1 MNALKRRMKVT
12 AVTVCA
18 VMAAATI
25 TPVAAQTTQ
34 PQQPS
39 HQSSMESK
47 LANISSQVFGVL
59 GTGFM
64 AILFLLTCFRPNK
77 GPECSI

>member
-1 MNALKRRMKVT
+1 MNALKRRVKVT
-12 AVTVCA
+12 AVAVCA
-18 VMAAATI
+18 VMAATTV

-34 PQQPS
+34 PQPS
-39 HQSSMESK
+39 HQSSVESK

-64 AILFLLTCFRPNK
+64 FILFLLTCFRPNK

>member
-1 MNALKRRMKVT
+1 MNALKRHVKVT

-18 VMAAATI
+18 VMAAATV

-39 HQSSMESK
+39 HQSSVEDK
-47 LANISSQVFGVL
+47 LVSSVRCIGYGVY
-59 GTGFM
+59 GHP
-64 AILFLLTCFRPNK
+64 LFADLLPT
-77 GPECSI
+77 E

>member
-1 MNALKRRMKVT
+1 MNALKRHVKVT
-12 AVTVCA
+12 AVAVCA
-18 VMAAATI
+18 VMAAATV

-34 PQQPS
+34 PQQP
-39 HQSSMESK
+39 
-47 LANISSQVFGVL
+47 SQVFGVL

-64 AILFLLTCFRPNK
+64 AILFLLACFRPNK